1 MMGGAGGGAK
11 LIPEVKM
18 AKRGRYSIHYM
29 YICIVQHVRS
39 MSMCT
44 IL

>member
-18 AKRGRYSIHYM
+18 AKRGIHYM
-29 YICIVQHVRS
+29 CIQHVRS